1 MLTREIINEDVETE
15 EVTTAEENTQEED
28 VRPKKSVKKKILIA
42 VEILLGA
49 ALLALAGFFVYSK
62 FFAPKPAPVNPTS
75 GMTVRDELLTKEQD
89 EDILSMYQFVLYGDY
104 VGTEVTNH
112 DEQYEFCFRSD
123 SNYFG
128 YSSFE
133 ADDCGT
139 YALTSENGK
148 YKLNI
153 EFANV
158 TDNYDV
164 EFSDTGAIT
173 LKNDEHTFNL
183 SAKE

>member
-1 MLTREIINEDVETE
+1 MLTREIINEEEEVSEVIEESTEETE
-15 EVTTAEENTQEED
+15 TVK
-28 VRPKKSVKKKILIA
+28 PKKSTKKKVLIA
-42 VEILLGA
+42 IEILLGI
-49 ALLALAGFFVYSK
+49 ALLALGGFFVYSNY
-62 FFAPKPAPVNPTS
+62 FMPKPAPVERPTDT
-75 GMTVRDELLTKEQD
+75 TVRDELLTKEQD
-89 EDILSMYQFVLYGDY
+89 EDILSMYQFVLYGSY
-104 VGTEVTNH
+104 IGTEEADH
-112 DEQYEFCFRSD
+112 DEQHEFNFRSD

-133 ADDCGT
+133 EDDCGT

-153 EFANV
+153 EFANA
-158 TDNYDV
+158 TDTYDI

-183 SAKE
+183 SVKE